1 MSDFSEISDI
11 SEEKYLSDE
20 DFELND
26 EIQRLKQN
34 LTETYITK
42 FFKKKYKLKMNDN
55 KSKKNTSI
63 SNEEYFKTHEQID
76 EVKYNLFMI
85 MHNGCKIDEEYS
97 TFINFQNEFK
107 LRRLTIQECTINNN
121 IIIPGQKQYSFIPKN
136 SNKGKGVISNYEF
149 FFGKDIISIKL
160 KDDIIDELKINEAP
174 QAIINEDTLIS
185 NYKISLPKTEKEL
198 KEKSTLPKSDKGNR
212 KNKPE
217 NLNDVKTTYSSPGKN
232 NENLSYRS
240 DDSLKEFIGKTVYV
254 KKENNKFVRYI
265 YLDSYDKEIDG
276 VYTKHNGINLNEDNI
291 IDINDLIN
299 KEIKFN
305 DNNDLKAHIIFKNFQ
320 GNKIAPN
327 TPFILEIKKNFKL
340 YELMQQIKQNCKIL
354 GKLKLNTDNISIP
367 KYIIGVLCKYSD
379 IGIRKEMESLNKKK
393 YNSNIEEINHIKK
406 IIENNNINVIV
417 CMLKDEKI
425 CNYNIGLEDYKIKE
439 EDIKYRVDIKYMYS
453 KIYNKDIDEKLFSQI
468 IEENKKKFISI
479 TAEKIFTYDDYKK
492 LKDAKDEEI
501 AKIQNDIEQMKI
513 FIKEYGLLD
522 EYEKRKKD
530 KNA

>member
-1 MSDFSEISDI
+1 M
-11 SEEKYLSDE
+11 
-20 DFELND
+20 
-26 EIQRLKQN
+26 
-34 LTETYITK
+34 
-42 FFKKKYKLKMNDN
+42 
-55 KSKKNTSI
+55 
-63 SNEEYFKTHEQID
+63 
-76 EVKYNLFMI
+76 
-85 MHNGCKIDEEYS
+85 
-97 TFINFQNEFK
+97 
-107 LRRLTIQECTINNN
+107 
-121 IIIPGQKQYSFIPKN
+121 
-136 SNKGKGVISNYEF
+136 
-149 FFGKDIISIKL
+149 
-160 KDDIIDELKINEAP
+160 
-174 QAIINEDTLIS
+174 
-185 NYKISLPKTEKEL
+185 
-198 KEKSTLPKSDKGNR
+198 
-212 KNKPE
+212 
-217 NLNDVKTTYSSPGKN
+217 
-232 NENLSYRS
+232 
-240 DDSLKEFIGKTVYV
+240 
-254 KKENNKFVRYI
+254 RYI